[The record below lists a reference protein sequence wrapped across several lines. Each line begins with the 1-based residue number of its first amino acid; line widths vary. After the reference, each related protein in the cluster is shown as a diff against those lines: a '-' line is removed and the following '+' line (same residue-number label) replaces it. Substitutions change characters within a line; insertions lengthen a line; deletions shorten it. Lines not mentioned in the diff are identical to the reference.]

1 MKNKLET
8 NNFNIKKTKAIKL
21 NISFVKVLFENDK
34 LLVF

>member
-21 NISFVKVLFENDK
+21 NISFVKVFENDK